1 MPLIRSRLLPLLLTS
16 SSSLSSRLTPTSTL
30 RLRLF
35 TSMADAIESGKRIAA
50 YQAVDEYILPSH
62 KAVGI
67 GSGST
72 VVYAVER
79 ILQRPELRHIVF
91 IPTSFQ
97 SKILIVDG
105 GLKLGTIE
113 QCVHGS

>member
-1 MPLIRSRLLPLLLTS
+1 MT
-16 SSSLSSRLTPTSTL
+16 
-30 RLRLF
+30 
-35 TSMADAIESGKRIAA
+35 DAIEAGKRIAA

-79 ILQRPELRHIVF
+79 ILQKPELRDIVY

-113 QCVHGS
+113 QCVLTSHFEFFI